1 MRHPF
6 NLEHFHPWLVQRAK
20 VNNINRATTDQK
32 VSDFLDLDYMGA
44 AEFEFGAIPEALVQY
59 ANCYQNM
66 PIKTGSVQ
74 IDRNGTQMELHYVCL
89 ESQWAEVR
97 EWLSRRGTMEP
108 HLKESLYLGMQY
120 TNINFWFDIEHF
132 FAFSTSGKA
141 IKAFQDAVK
150 ISAKIILENRQEGA
164 TKKEESLTKM
174 DTRRQARLDLK
185 SAYEAH
191 VERLN
196 KLLEDPRLD
205 SSKRYKIDMI
215 LRDTRNS
222 MLNTNETTWK
232 AVVRAA
238 EKVK

>member
-1 MRHPF
+1 MRHYF
-6 NLEHFHPWLVQRAK
+6 DLERFRPWLIQRAT
-20 VNNINRATTDQK
+20 VQNTNRATTTRN

-44 AEFEFGAIPEALVQY
+44 AEFEFGALPEAMVQY

-66 PIKTGSVQ
+66 QIKTGSVQ
-74 IDRNGTQMELHYVCL
+74 IDRSGTQMELHYVCL

-97 EWLSRRGTMEP
+97 EWLSRLGTKNP
-108 HLKESLYLGMQY
+108 YLKESLYLGLPY
-120 TNINFWFDIEHF
+120 SDINFWFDLEHF

-150 ISAKIILENRQEGA
+150 ISAKIVLDNRREKAG
-164 TKKEESLTKM
+164 KKEESITKM
-174 DTRRQARLDLK
+174 DERRQARLNLK
-185 SAYEAH
+185 DAYEAQ

-196 KLLEDPRLD
+196 KLLEDPNLD

-215 LRDTRNS
+215 LKDAQNP
-222 MLNTNETTWK
+222 MLNTSETTWK

-238 EKVK
+238 EKI

>member
-6 NLEHFHPWLVQRAK
+6 NLEHFHPWLIQRAT
-20 VNNINRATTDQK
+20 VQNTNRATTDQI
-32 VSDFLDLDYMGA
+32 VSEFLDLDYMGA
-44 AEFEFGAIPEALVQY
+44 AEFEFGALPEALVQY

-66 PIKTGSVQ
+66 PIKIGSVQ
-74 IDRNGTQMELHYVCL
+74 IDRGGTQMELHYVCL

-97 EWLSRRGTMEP
+97 EWLSRLGTRNP
-108 HLKESLYLGMQY
+108 QLKESLYLGMQY
-120 TNINFWFDIEHF
+120 SNTNFWFDLEHF
-132 FAFSTSGKA
+132 FAFSTSSKA

-150 ISAKIILENRQEGA
+150 ISAKIILDNRQEEA

-174 DTRRQARLDLK
+174 EERRQTRLDLK
-185 SAYEAH
+185 ESFEAH

-196 KLLEDPRLD
+196 KLLEDPSLD
-205 SSKRYKIDMI
+205 SSKRYKIEMI
-215 LRDTRNS
+215 LRDAHNPMVNHS
-222 MLNTNETTWK
+222 EATWK